1 MRRYCRDWAF
11 YMKTKRI
18 NNGSAPLEIPKRA
31 LLETQVNPVRNLLL
45 TRLEILIS
53 NGVKQSLTGRRFLTG
68 SVLLMTIFV
77 IALLSAL
84 TMGILQM
91 STEEIQLM
99 QNQTY
104 AAEAIATAEAGLND
118 SFAQI
123 RADDEWATGFDD
135 KAFNSGSYDVNVTGT
150 LPNLTITS
158 TGTSSQ
164 SFVGRVEADVTVDTS
179 GSSDHTIRIDNLRIN
194 E

>member
-1 MRRYCRDWAF
+1 MSEYLES
-11 YMKTKRI
+11 MKTKRR
-18 NNGSAPLEIPKRA
+18 NN
-31 LLETQVNPVRNLLL
+31 
-45 TRLEILIS
+45 
-53 NGVKQSLTGRRFLTG
+53 G

-77 IALLSAL
+77 IALLAVL

-99 QNQTY
+99 QNQIY
-104 AAEAIATAEAGLND
+104 AAEAIATAEAGMND
-118 SFAQI
+118 AFAQI

-135 KAFNSGSYDVNVTGT
+135 KAFNGGVYDVNVTGT

-164 SFVGRVEADVTVDTS
+164 SFVGRVEADVTVDTD